1 MEDNQDVAEDEYYS
15 DDPVLSPKI
24 DWFYKLRSFAPV
36 TLLLIV
42 TTFYLPNTV
51 GGTISLNSGASKVEF
66 GQGIA
71 SLKVCAS
78 SLNSNPESSF
88 VNAIYSGTH
97 KFSGITVSGI
107 PTACNGEDLVIRA
120 YDASAKKLPL
130 FNTNKSDVLIYK
142 SRLGKFRAGLNS
154 TGMTVS
160 RISSSSFKV
169 LFDVPVSNSLDI
181 QFISVETA
189 EPSMTFSCQAD
200 LECKVGD
207 TGPGG
212 GIVFYENIEGFS
224 CGVTFVDT
232 CNFLEVA
239 PSGWNGLNIDGNGQ
253 KWNPSGSAIT
263 NIESKSTA
271 QLTSTASESI
281 GLGAKNTSLIVTATG
296 SCTLTRDPI
305 TGKTNQGQN
314 TTYAAC
320 LASRYGGGGKTDWY
334 LPAWSELNQLCKY
347 VVQQSWVSDASAC
360 NPTIGTGSPV
370 LTSLGFR
377 WGASWGYW
385 SSTESSAS
393 SSRAF
398 VLTTNSAVQPPL
410 GGGSK
415 TDFGTGGQLVR
426 PIRAF

>member
-1 MEDNQDVAEDEYYS
+1 LV
-15 DDPVLSPKI
+15 
-24 DWFYKLRSFAPV
+24 
-36 TLLLIV
+36 V
-42 TTFYLPNTV
+42 TTFFLPNTV
-51 GGTISLNSGASKVEF
+51 GGTISLSSGTNKVEF

-78 SLNSNPESSF
+78 SVTSNPESSF

-97 KFSGITVSGI
+97 KFSGVTVSGI
-107 PTACNGEDLVIRA
+107 PAVCDGKDIIIRA
-120 YDASAKKLPL
+120 YDSSAKKLPL
-130 FNTNKSDVLIYK
+130 FSTNKSDVFIYK
-142 SRLGKFRAGLNS
+142 SRLGTFRAGLNS
-154 TGMTVS
+154 NGMTVLK
-160 RISSSSFKV
+160 ISSTAFKV
-169 LFDVPVSNSLDI
+169 LFDAPVSDSVDI

-189 EPSMTFSCQAD
+189 EPSVTFTCQTD
-200 LECKVGD
+200 LECKIGD

-212 GIVFYENIEGFS
+212 GIIFYENVVGFS
-224 CGVTFVDT
+224 CGVSFTET

-239 PSGWNGLNIDGNGQ
+239 PSLWNGGSTDGNGQ
-253 KWNPSGSAIT
+253 KWTPATSAIV
-263 NIESKSTA
+263 NVESKSTA

-281 GLGAKNTSLIVTATG
+281 GLGAKNTSIIVVTTG
-296 SCTLTRDPI
+296 SCTIPRDAI
-305 TGKTNQGQN
+305 TGKTNQSQN

-360 NPTIGTGSPV
+360 NPTVGTGSPL
-370 LTSLGFR
+370 LTSLGLR

-393 SSRAF
+393 TSRAF
-398 VLTTNSAVQPPL
+398 TLATNSATQPPS
-410 GGGSK
+410 GGATK